1 MKATDEP
8 RTARRRSRSE
18 DRHRLLSA
26 LARAESFRKLFPPAV
41 RRLGGRLLPWEEYQR
56 RLGAVLRS
64 PRDRSGEPAVE
75 PRTDTRL
82 GIIEEFS
89 GFHVDFVEA
98 CRDLGVPYSVLD
110 ISGPDWLDVV
120 VDSGC
125 DAFLVKPSCLVKLWK
140 DRYDERL
147 RVMVN
152 DLGMTICPSYDELWL
167 YESKRR
173 MHYWVEAHRVPH
185 ARTWVFYSLESALE
199 FGRTAD
205 LPIVFKSDFGSMA
218 SGVRILRTRRDL
230 LRLIRRCFRRGFR
243 LPTAH
248 PLEREWGSVFLQEY
262 VPNAREWRGIRI
274 GRSYFAFEK
283 LKRGDFHSG
292 SGTWNLEDPPLS
304 VIEFTR
310 DLTEE
315 AGFTSMSIDILE
327 TEDGEY
333 LVNELQTVFGS
344 VTQHKTIVGG
354 KPGRYL
360 YDETEGKWLF
370 EEGTFCKNGCCN
382 LRVEWLLETLE
393 RRRA

>member
-1 MKATDEP
+1 MKARNEP
-8 RTARRRSRSE
+8 DTLRR
-18 DRHRLLSA
+18 DAQPKDQHGLLSL
-26 LARAESFRKLFPPAV
+26 LARSESFRKLFPPAV

-56 RLGAVLRS
+56 RLGGVIRS
-64 PRDRSGEPAVE
+64 PRDRSGEDMAE
-75 PRTDTRL
+75 PRTDVRL

-125 DAFLVKPSCLVKLWK
+125 DAFLVRPPCLVKLWK

-152 DLGMTICPSYDELWL
+152 DLGTTISPSYDELWF

-173 MHYWVEAHRVPH
+173 MHYWLEAHRVPH
-185 ARTWVFYSLESALE
+185 ARAWVFYSLESALE
-199 FGRTAD
+199 FGRTAV
-205 LPIVFKSDFGSMA
+205 LPIVFKSDFGSKAM
-218 SGVRILRTRRDL
+218 GVKIVRTRREL
-230 LRLIRRCFRRGFR
+230 LRLIRRCFKRGFR
-243 LPTAH
+243 LPNAH

-283 LKRGDFHSG
+283 LRRGDFHSG

-304 VIEFTR
+304 VMGFTR
-310 DLTEE
+310 DLTER
-315 AGFTSMSIDILE
+315 AGFTGMSIDILE

-333 LVNELQTVFGS
+333 LVNELQVVSGS
-344 VTQHKTIVGG
+344 VTEHKTIVNG

-360 YDETEGKWLF
+360 YDDTEEKWLF
-370 EEGTFCKNGCCN
+370 EEGTFFQNAGCN

-393 RRRA
+393 RRKG